1 MSEQDKAPDI
11 VTQTTMASE
20 ADSINSN
27 ADAGNVEA
35 QSSQASNATKPD
47 LGLTSEQVEEFNRFM
62 QANGGFEK
70 AFGLIK
76 RNISAPKS
84 SQEPVESVS
93 EPQAVNQ
100 PTFQPQAPQTPSEGQ
115 ISMEALAV
123 QTYMNGLASEPKYAS
138 IADDIRNGNLMREMS
153 EGAVPIFPVSN
164 GAVNDAQIRWY
175 LDMKAAGAAAQQTS
189 AAPTTTP
196 TVDYV
201 PVDEI
206 NSMEDASKI
215 LLQNQAL
222 RAAGKPEHP
231 KTAEAKEFMKNALKR
246 K

>member
-1 MSEQDKAPDI
+1 MTESVTPAEGQDPTLNTTAS
-11 VTQTTMASE
+11 TEQTTAGE
-20 ADSINSN
+20 QTNSQPEQP
-27 ADAGNVEA
+27 A
-35 QSSQASNATKPD
+35 
-47 LGLTSEQVEEFNRFM
+47 LTAEQVKEYQDYKKFID
-62 QANGGFEK
+62 ANGGFD
-70 AFGLIK
+70 AIK

-100 PTFQPQAPQTPSEGQ
+100 PTFQSQAPQTPSEGQ

-138 IADDIRNGNLMREMS
+138 IADEIRNGNLMREMS

-206 NSMEDASKI
+206 NSVEDASKI

-222 RAAGKPEHP
+222 RAAGRPEHP

>member
-1 MSEQDKAPDI
+1 MTESVTPAEGQDPTLNTTAS
-11 VTQTTMASE
+11 TEQTTAGE
-20 ADSINSN
+20 QTNSQPEQP
-27 ADAGNVEA
+27 A
-35 QSSQASNATKPD
+35 
-47 LGLTSEQVEEFNRFM
+47 LTAEQVKEYQDYKKFID
-62 QANGGFEK
+62 ANGGFD
-70 AFGLIK
+70 AIK

-123 QTYMNGLASEPKYAS
+123 QTYMNGLASESKYAS
-138 IADDIRNGNLMREMS
+138 IADEIRNGNLMREMS
-153 EGAVPIFPVSN
+153 EGAVPIFPISN